1 MNVEQ
6 EINSIDL
13 FHEYSDDV
21 EKGNSEMLKIKS
33 IKDYINENSYKIDLE
48 KLTSDG
54 KFGYERYFHELYVK
68 SISDNN

>member
-21 EKGNSEMLKIKS
+21 EKGNSEMIKIKS
-33 IKDYINENSYKIDLE
+33 IKDYINENNYKIDLE

-54 KFGYERYFHELYVK
+54 KFAYERYFPQLYSK
-68 SISDNN
+68 SISDNT

>member
-21 EKGNSEMLKIKS
+21 EKGNSEMIKIKS

-54 KFGYERYFHELYVK
+54 KFGYERYFPQLYSK

>member
-6 EINSIDL
+6 EINNIDL

-21 EKGNSEMLKIKS
+21 EKGNSEMIKIKS
-33 IKDYINENSYKIDLE
+33 IKNYINENSYKIDLE

-54 KFGYERYFHELYVK
+54 KFGYERYFPQLYSK
-68 SISDNN
+68 TISDNN

>member
-21 EKGNSEMLKIKS
+21 EKGNEEMLPEPLFS
-33 IKDYINENSYKIDLE
+33 SVLRPSRDGAA
-48 KLTSDG
+48 LTLDVPGGELDRSPASG
-54 KFGYERYFHELYVK
+54 SSGYRSPSL
-68 SISDNN
+68 

>member
-21 EKGNSEMLKIKS
+21 ERGNEEMLKIKT
-33 IKDYINENSYKIDLE
+33 IKDYINENNYKIDLE